1 VINDLDETIK
11 QILIEGVPVDI
22 SEVDVAFDA
31 PTKDWSGALARP
43 TINCFLYHMV
53 ENHDLRNTDWE
64 MDRSN
69 PVRMNG
75 SSVAH
80 SATRRRLPTR
90 IDLHYMLT
98 AWANVIE
105 DEHRLLWR
113 ILASFMRYR
122 VIPEEKLQGSL
133 KEQEWPIP
141 VKVAQPDGP
150 FKNPADL
157 WSSLETFVK
166 PGVTLVVTLP
176 LDPDQLVGVPL
187 VLTRRIL
194 VHPGIADASP
204 YELSTSQIGGWVL
217 EDSGGVATPMAEVQ
231 VLVVERG
238 LSAITDA
245 QGRFKFLQV
254 PHGSY
259 TLRAVAPGGIT
270 ERRIEVPGD
279 GYDVIVAGETGKEEI
294 SSEKGGGRST
304 EGPGSRSAGKSRR
317 R

>member
-1 VINDLDETIK
+1 
-11 QILIEGVPVDI
+11 
-22 SEVDVAFDA
+22 
-31 PTKDWSGALARP
+31 
-43 TINCFLYHMV
+43 MV

-69 PVRMNG
+69 AVRLNG
-75 SSVAH
+75 TNVAH
-80 SATRRRLPTR
+80 SATRRRLPSR

-105 DEHRLLWR
+105 DEHRLIWR
-113 ILASFMRYR
+113 VLASFMRYR
-122 VIPEEKLQGSL
+122 VVPEDKLQGSL

-141 VKVAQPDGP
+141 IRVAQPDGP

-157 WSSLETFVK
+157 WSSLEMFVK

-176 LDPDQLVGVPL
+176 LDPDQLIGVPL

-194 VHPGIADASP
+194 VSPDVGDARP
-204 YELSTSQIGGWVL
+204 YELPTSQIGGWVL
-217 EDSGGVATPMAEVQ
+217 SGADGSVLPIVNAE

-238 LSAITDA
+238 LRTNSDA

-254 PHGSY
+254 PHGNY
-259 TLRAVAPGGIT
+259 TLRAVTSGGNM
-270 ERRIEVPGD
+270 ERKIEVPGE
-279 GYDVIVAGETGKEEI
+279 GYDLVFAGSNSNQEPDAAMGDNP
-294 SSEKGGGRST
+294 SPR
-304 EGPGSRSAGKSRR
+304 PAGKSRR